1 MEIMHTD
8 ANSQILPFDT
18 EVLNVRLHESALS
31 EALNDPNPQKEFILL
46 GLNKGAVLL
55 FHVLQL
61 SQLYCRFTV
70 HREEIRA
77 IKYLPNTRCFVSFC
91 SEGYLCFWQI
101 ATERKVTKLRTF
113 RMPTEKRMTKLHL
126 VAPGFFHHQMREGVL
141 TDRIMITFESGDSE
155 MFDFELDDEIVKKEG
170 EDLSDA
176 HLYLIENE
184 KQKEHDS
191 VVTGVDSSRYVKLIV
206 TSDRGGSIKLW
217 SLEKRFMREITF
229 PHPVDSVCFL
239 N

>member
-1 MEIMHTD
+1 
-8 ANSQILPFDT
+8 
-18 EVLNVRLHESALS
+18 
-31 EALNDPNPQKEFILL
+31 
-46 GLNKGAVLL
+46 
-55 FHVLQL
+55 
-61 SQLYCRFTV
+61 
-70 HREEIRA
+70 
-77 IKYLPNTRCFVSFC
+77 
-91 SEGYLCFWQI
+91 
-101 ATERKVTKLRTF
+101 
-113 RMPTEKRMTKLHL
+113 
-126 VAPGFFHHQMREGVL
+126 MREGVL